1 MTWSDVYYAS
11 EWAVRLVM
19 LVYVPQRRTP
29 AAARTWLLL
38 IFLLPWPG
46 LLLYGVFGRAF
57 LPARRRELQSR
68 VLQFLRH
75 EAKDFFRPYQPLV
88 PLDERS
94 AEASRLAEKLGEF
107 PAVRGN
113 RFELLPDYDRSL
125 DRLVAD
131 IDGAGHHVH
140 LLYYIFADDVVG
152 RRVEEA
158 LSRATARGVECRLL
172 VDAQG
177 SRAFRRTAADRLRAA
192 GIEVC
197 ELLRTGVW
205 RRAHARFDL
214 RNHRK
219 IAVIDGRIGYVGSQN
234 IVRSTFKPGL
244 EFEELV
250 TRAEGPIVAQLQA
263 ILLADRFVE
272 TGQRPNEL
280 PPYFPK
286 FDTDGGVAA
295 QALPSGPGYPRQNT
309 LQVVTSLVYDARKS
323 VVITTPY
330 FIPDETLLRAL
341 VSAALRGVDVRLIVS
356 RDIDQFLVG
365 FAQRSY
371 YDELLSAGVAV
382 HHYRT
387 RFLHAKHLS
396 IDDAVVVIGSSNMD
410 IRSFALNAEAGVLV
424 YDTALAVEL
433 KRVQT
438 RQLAESDRLTLEVWR
453 SRPRTRQVAENVA
466 RLFDSLL

>member
-1 MTWSDVYYAS
+1 MTWSDLYYAS
-11 EWAVRLVM
+11 EWALRLVM
-19 LVYVPQRRTP
+19 LVYVPQRRSP

-46 LLLYGVFGRAF
+46 LLLYGVFGRAY

-68 VLQFLRH
+68 ASRFLRR
-75 EAKDFFRPYQPLV
+75 EAKEFFAPYDARGTLP
-88 PLDERS
+88 ERFT
-94 AEASRLAEKLGEF
+94 EAAKLAETLGEF
-107 PAVRGN
+107 PVVGGN
-113 RFELLPDYDRSL
+113 RFELLPDYDASL
-125 DRLVAD
+125 ARLVAD
-131 IDGAGHHVH
+131 IDGATHHVH
-140 LLYYIFADDVVG
+140 LLYYIFADDQVG

-158 LSRATARGVECRLL
+158 LGRAAARGVECRLL

-177 SRAFRRTAADRLRAA
+177 SRRFRREGAARLRTA
-192 GIEVC
+192 GVEVC
-197 ELLRTGVW
+197 ELLQTGFW
-205 RRAHARFDL
+205 RPAHARFDL

-219 IAVIDGRIGYVGSQN
+219 IAVVDGRIGYVGSQN
-234 IVRSTFKPGL
+234 IVRSTFKRGL

-263 ILLADRFVE
+263 ILLADRFLE
-272 TGQRPNEL
+272 TGRTTGEGPD
-280 PPYFPK
+280 YFPK
-286 FDTDGGVAA
+286 YEAGGGVAA

-309 LQVVTSLVYDARKS
+309 LQVVTSLVYEAERS

-341 VSAALRGVDVRLIVS
+341 VGAALRGVDVRLVVS
-356 RDIDQFLVG
+356 SEIDQYLVG

-371 YDELLSAGVAV
+371 YDDLLSAGVSIY
-382 HHYRT
+382 HYRT

-396 IDDAVVVIGSSNMD
+396 VDEAVVQIGSSNMD

-424 YDTALAVEL
+424 YDPALAAEL

-438 RQLAESDRLTLEVWR
+438 RQMAESDRLTLEAWR
-453 SRPRTRQVAENVA
+453 SRPRIRQIAENMA

>member
-1 MTWSDVYYAS
+1 MNWSDVYYAS

-19 LVYVPQRRTP
+19 MVYVPQRRTP

-46 LLLYGVFGRAF
+46 VLLYGVFGRAF
-57 LPARRRELQSR
+57 LPSRRRELQSR
-68 VLQFLRH
+68 ARQFLRR
-75 EAKDFFRPYQPLV
+75 EAKEFFGPYAPAAALE
-88 PLDERS
+88 ERF
-94 AEASRLAEKLGEF
+94 ADAARLAENLGEF
-107 PAVRGN
+107 PVVGGN
-113 RFELLPDYDRSL
+113 RFELLPEYDRAL

-131 IDGAGHHVH
+131 IEGAKHHVH

-158 LSRATARGVECRLL
+158 LAGAAARGVECRLL

-177 SRAFRRTAADRLRAA
+177 SRGFRRTGAERLRGA

-197 ELLRTGVW
+197 ELLRTGLW
-205 RRAHARFDL
+205 RSAHARFDL

-272 TGQRPNEL
+272 THRSTGEGPA
-280 PPYFPK
+280 YFPGY
-286 FDTDGGVAA
+286 DAGEGVAA

-309 LQVVTSLVYDARKS
+309 LQVVTSLVYDARTS

-341 VSAALRGVDVRLIVS
+341 VNAALRGVDVRLIVS

-371 YDELLSAGVAV
+371 YDDLLSAGVSI
-382 HHYRT
+382 HLYRT

-396 IDDAVVVIGSSNMD
+396 VDDAVVVIGSSNMD
-410 IRSFALNAEAGVLV
+410 IRSFALNAEAGVIV
-424 YDTALAVEL
+424 YDAALAAEL

-438 RQLAESDRLTLEVWR
+438 RQLAESDRLTLDAWR
-453 SRPRTRQVAENVA
+453 SRSRIRKVAENVA
-466 RLFDSLL
+466 RLFDTLL